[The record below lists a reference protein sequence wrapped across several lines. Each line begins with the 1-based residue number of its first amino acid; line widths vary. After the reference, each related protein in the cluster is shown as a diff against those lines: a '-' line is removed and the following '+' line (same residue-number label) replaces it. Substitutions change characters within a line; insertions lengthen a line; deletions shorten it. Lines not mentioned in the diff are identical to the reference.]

1 MAEVIVRGVSHYYE
15 WIAAEPR
22 SSEKPTLVF
31 MHGWG
36 GSARYWRSTAEA
48 LKSEFNCLLYDLRGF
63 GRSQPSPVSDAESPT
78 TTDYVEM
85 YGLETYADDLAALL
99 SELNIESIYLN
110 AHSTGSSI
118 AVLFLN
124 RYPERV
130 KKAILTC
137 NGIFEYE
144 KKSFDQFY
152 KFGGY
157 VVQFRPKWLATIPGI
172 DRLFM
177 ARFLTQPI
185 PASERKAFLEDFLMA
200 DYGAAIGTMFS
211 AVSEQAAT
219 EMPQEFAQLTVPTL
233 LVSGEFDQIIPAAMG
248 EKAAGLSEK
257 VEFALIPK
265 TGHFPMLEDPKTYL
279 GKIKPFLQAV

>member
-1 MAEVIVRGVSHYYE
+1 M
-15 WIAAEPR
+15 
-22 SSEKPTLVF
+22 VF
-31 MHGWG
+31 LHGWG
-36 GSARYWRSTAEA
+36 GSARYWNSTAEA
-48 LKSEFNCLLYDLRGF
+48 LKPYFNCLLYDLRGF
-63 GRSQPSPVSDAESPT
+63 GRSQPSKTSDSTPPT
-78 TTDYVEM
+78 TTEYTQI
-85 YGLETYADDLAALL
+85 YALETYADDLAALL
-99 SELNIESIYLN
+99 GELKTGPVYLN
-110 AHSTGSSI
+110 AHSTGSSM

-124 RYPERV
+124 RYPEWV

-144 KKSFDQFY
+144 EKSFSQFY

-157 VVQFRPKWLATIPGI
+157 VVQFRPKWLSAIPGV
-172 DRLFM
+172 DRMFM

-185 PASERKAFLEDFLMA
+185 PSAERKAFLEDFLMA

-257 VEFALIPK
+257 VEFTVIPK
-265 TGHFPMLEDPKTYL
+265 TGHFPMLEDADTYL
-279 GKIKPFLQAV
+279 GRISEFLELRIGAVR